1 MSVTVDRQAFSN
13 KDEAIACIE
22 SLSLFRRDGA
32 LAAGD
37 LEDVHWHKTSL
48 RIFVLEGTF
57 ETKDVAL
64 DQLLLAGA
72 GDVISIPSATLHA
85 ARCPIPAKYVVG
97 FESEEAAKTFRPES
111 PGDLPEA
118 TS

>member
-1 MSVTVDRQAFSN
+1 MSVTVDRQAFST

-32 LAAGD
+32 LSAGD

-48 RIFVLEGTF
+48 KIFVLEGTF
-57 ETKDVAL
+57 ETKDVVL

-72 GDVISIPSATLHA
+72 GDVITIPSATLHA
-85 ARCPIPAKYVVG
+85 ARCPVPAKYVVG
-97 FESEEAAKTFRPES
+97 FESEEAAQAFRPEA
-111 PGDLPEA
+111 PGDLPRTA
-118 TS
+118 N